1 MALNQRHQMRHNLNN
16 YENPFASSAE
26 EIGQEDVPVDDEMIL
41 REMVR
46 RIILQLL

>member
-1 MALNQRHQMRHNLNN
+1 MKYNLGD
-16 YENPFASSAE
+16 YENPFASFTE